1 MRNRWLT
8 STLVLA
14 GVGALAFS
22 LQEPS
27 YLMAAEA
34 AVAPGKPA
42 PTFEVKLMS
51 GSALKFPSHY
61 KGKVVLVDFWATWC
75 FPCRLEV
82 PHIVE
87 AHGALPKE
95 HFAILSVSLDKNRN
109 RSFDAVKK
117 YADENKM
124 NWDHVYDGADE
135 IAEAYQVQGIPAP
148 FLIDGDTGKIILM
161 GEALRG
167 EGLAKKLEREVAR
180 KREAASKDK

>member
-1 MRNRWLT
+1 MRNRWLAT
-8 STLVLA
+8 ALVLA
-14 GVGALAFS
+14 GLGAVAFS

-34 AVAPGKPA
+34 AIAPGKPA
-42 PTFEVKLMS
+42 PAFEARLVS
-51 GSALKFPSHY
+51 GSTIKFPEQY

-95 HFAILSVSLDKNRN
+95 HFAILSISLDKNRN
-109 RSFDAVKK
+109 RSLDAVKD
-117 YADENKM
+117 YAAKSKM
-124 NWDHVYDGADE
+124 DWDHVYDGAAE
-135 IAEAYQVQGIPAP
+135 ISIEYQVEGIPAP
-148 FLIDGDTGKIILM
+148 FLIDGDTGKILAM

-167 EGLAKKLEREVAR
+167 EGLLKKLEREVAR
-180 KREAASKDK
+180 KKQSKEK